1 VTAAEPGVPRPGRA
15 RAFLGA
21 LVFQVR
27 LAPVPVLLRVVG
39 VVAVGIAPVAAAAL
53 LARLVDALTSEPD
66 RSTVLLLAV
75 AIAVVTSAT
84 ALLQHACHFL
94 DTEIG
99 RRVGLRLHSELFG
112 AVSRESGLSTL
123 EDPVFHNRLQL
134 ARNAVETVPQ
144 MFTPMLLSVI
154 QSLITLAGFVVA
166 LLVISPLA
174 AGLALVSI
182 VPAGL
187 VQRRLSRLRAAAFV
201 EQTSHQRRI
210 SFYALLLSDLRVAK
224 EVRLFD
230 LGDHLRDRLVGEVGQ
245 VQGSE
250 RRVDA
255 RTALLDSLVALLSAA
270 VLGGVLVVAVLDA
283 LAGRSS
289 AGQVTLLVA
298 ALGGVQASVAAVIGQ
313 VGWLDQGSMLLEH
326 YRAIVEDAPAPR
338 GRDDAK
344 PAGPVGP
351 LRESVVFHD
360 VWFRYGPSHDWVLRG
375 VDLELRRGETTAVVG
390 VNGAGKS
397 TIAKLLCRLYEP
409 ERGRITWDGVDIADL
424 DVTELRARISA
435 VFQDFVCW
443 ELSAHD
449 NVALGSLA
457 DAARPGA
464 VEQAA
469 RHAGMHDAIS
479 ALPGGYDT
487 MLTRAFEGDPVGG
500 EQVAGV
506 VLSGGQW
513 QRLAAARA
521 FVRSATD
528 VLVLDEPSSGL
539 DPQAEA
545 DLLATLVDAAPAT
558 CLVISHRV
566 RAVRGADAI
575 VVLDEGVVAERG
587 SHDELTAAG
596 GAYARWV
603 RVQADAFVGEL
614 PEAVSS

>member
-1 VTAAEPGVPRPGRA
+1 M
-15 RAFLGA
+15 
-21 LVFQVR
+21 
-27 LAPVPVLLRVVG
+27 PVLLRVVG
-39 VVAVGIAPVAAAAL
+39 VVAVGIAPVAGAAL
-53 LARLVDALTSEPD
+53 LARLVDALTTDPD
-66 RSTVLLLAV
+66 RTTVLLLAV
-75 AIAVVTSAT
+75 AIAAVTSVA

-112 AVSRESGLSTL
+112 AVSRESGLRTL

-166 LLVISPLA
+166 LVLVSPLA

-187 VQRRLSRLRAAAFV
+187 VQRRLSRMRAAAFL

-230 LGDHLRDRLVGEVGQ
+230 LGDHLRDRLVGEVGE
-245 VQGSE
+245 VQASE
-250 RRVDA
+250 RRVDT
-255 RTALLDSLVALLSAA
+255 RTALLDSAVALLSAA

-289 AGQVTLLVA
+289 AGEVTLLVA
-298 ALGGVQASVAAVIGQ
+298 ALAGVQGSVSAVIGQ

-326 YRAIVEDAPAPR
+326 YRAIVEEAPAPR
-338 GRDDAK
+338 ERDESS
-344 PAGPVGP
+344 AGTVGP
-351 LRESVVFHD
+351 LRDAIVFHD
-360 VWFRYGPSHDWVLRG
+360 VWFRYGPEHEWVLRG
-375 VDLELRRGETTAVVG
+375 VDLELRRGETTAIVG

-424 DVTELRARISA
+424 DVTELRARIAA

-449 NVALGSLA
+449 NVAMGSLA
-457 DAARPGA
+457 DAARAGA

-469 RHAGMHDAIS
+469 RSAGIHDVIS

-487 MLTRAFEGDPVGG
+487 MLTRAFEGEPVGG
-500 EQVAGV
+500 EHVAGV

-521 FVRSATD
+521 FVRSASD

-545 DLLATLVDAAPAT
+545 DLLATMVDAAPST

-566 RAVRGADAI
+566 RAVRGADMV
-575 VVLDEGVVAERG
+575 VVLDEGVVTERG

-614 PEAVSS
+614 PEAVRS